1 MKNIVL
7 RTAILILGMNCFS
20 NNVIP
25 NKNFLSTFQ
34 DYQQDSKIGY
44 IQHRVR
50 REWIQVTITFEKQEG
65 QEKWKAVKV
74 TDNGEFSQNP
84 SFRFVPN
91 AMESPIMKLNPNN
104 QIAIQ
109 YNYNYYVDTPY
120 GKAYFNL

>member
-7 RTAILILGMNCFS
+7 STAILILGMNCFS

-65 QEKWKAVKV
+65 QERWKATKI
-74 TDNGEFSQNP
+74 TDRGEFSQDP
-84 SFRFVPN
+84 AYRYSPN
-91 AMESPIMKLNPNN
+91 TMDSPIMKLNPNN
-104 QIAIQ
+104 PISV
-109 YNYNYYVDTPY
+109 NYKYYIDTPW
-120 GKAYFNL
+120 GTAYFNL